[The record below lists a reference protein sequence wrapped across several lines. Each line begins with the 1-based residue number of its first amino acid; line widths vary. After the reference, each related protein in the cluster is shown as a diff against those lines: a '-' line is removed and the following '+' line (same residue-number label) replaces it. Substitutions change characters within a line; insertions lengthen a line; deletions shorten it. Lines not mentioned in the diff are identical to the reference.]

1 MKYDLTIMGLG
12 YIGLPMAALSASA
25 GMNVLGVDI
34 REDVVNTVNAG
45 KIHIEEPGLAEI
57 VAPAVSDG
65 KLRADVKPAASE
77 IFMIAV
83 PTPVDHRTHQ
93 PDMAMVRSAASMIAA
108 VVEAGNL
115 VILQSTSPVG
125 STENSV
131 KAVIEKIRPELA
143 GKIEYVYCPERAIP
157 GKTIH
162 EMIHNDRAV
171 GGLTLNAT
179 RRGIAFYK
187 KQVKGKLL
195 ETDAATAEM
204 VKLVENA
211 SRDVQIAFANELSLA
226 CDAMGLNVWDVIKLA
241 NHHPRVNILQPGP
254 GVGGHCIAVDP
265 WFIIDAAPEQTPLMR
280 TARAVNDGK
289 PEWVVSKVKE
299 AAKGIKNPVI
309 CLLGLAYKE
318 NVDDFRESPSVTVAD
333 KLIES
338 GLGDVL
344 IVEPFMKDSDRYR
357 LVPLGEGLN
366 RADIVVHLTAH
377 DTFKAIAP
385 ELLEGKKIIDTRG
398 SLPQPINK
406 RENNAA
412 AG

>member
-1 MKYDLTIMGLG
+1 MHYDLTIMGLG
-12 YIGLPMAALSASA
+12 YIGLPMAALSASV
-25 GMNVLGVDI
+25 GMNVLGIDI
-34 REDVVNTVNAG
+34 RQDVVDTVNAG

-57 VAPAVSDG
+57 VAPTVASG
-65 KLRADVKPAASE
+65 KLRAATKPAPSD

-83 PTPVDHRTHQ
+83 PTPVDHHTHQ
-93 PDMAMVRSAASMIAA
+93 PDMTMVRAAATAIAPVA
-108 VVEAGNL
+108 EVGNL
-115 VILQSTSPVG
+115 IILQSTSPVG

-131 KAVIEKIRPELA
+131 KAVIEKLRPELA
-143 GKIEYVYCPERAIP
+143 GKLEYVYCPERAIP
-157 GKTIH
+157 GKTLH

-171 GGLTLNAT
+171 GGLTPNAT
-179 RRGIAFYK
+179 KRGIEFYQ

-226 CDAMGLNVWDVIKLA
+226 CDAMGLNVWEVIKLA

-265 WFIIDAAPEQTPLMR
+265 WFIIDAAPGQTPLMR

-289 PEWVVSKVKE
+289 PEWVIGKIRQAVS
-299 AAKGIKNPVI
+299 GLKNPVI

-333 KLIES
+333 KLIEAK
-338 GLGDVL
+338 LGEIIV
-344 IVEPFMKDSDRYR
+344 VEPFMKESSQYN
-357 LVPLGEGLN
+357 LVSLEDGLR
-366 RADIVVHLTAH
+366 RADVVVHLTAH
-377 DTFKAIAP
+377 DAFKTIAP
-385 ELLEGKKIIDTRG
+385 ERLNGKTIIDTRG
-398 SLPQPINK
+398 SLPGQDNK
-406 RENNAA
+406 RGKNVAA
-412 AG
+412 C